1 MRATVVIGLALALAC
16 VGCATG
22 PANVA
27 TPRSRDI
34 AVPVIQRPQQESAQW
49 WFRAGAASAHAH
61 GAGTA
66 HATNLILFI
75 GDGMSLS
82 TVTAARIFEGQ
93 RRGQSGEENSLSF
106 ESFPDTA
113 LSKTYETDS
122 QTPDSAGT
130 MTAMVT
136 GAKTRT
142 GLLSVGQT
150 TPLGDCAAGVRAP
163 LATTLELAAAA
174 GLATGVV
181 TTTRITHATP
191 AATYAH
197 VADRNWESD
206 RDLSAEAKADGCRD
220 IARQL
225 VEFDVGAGIDVALG
239 GGRGEFLTADETD
252 PEYPATRGFRRD
264 GRDLVADWRKRYPD
278 GRYVWNEPQL
288 AALDLAH
295 TPRLLGLFEPDHMR
309 FEHDRP
315 KDGAGEP
322 SLAQMTRA
330 AITVLKRNPKGFFL
344 MVEGGRIDH
353 AHHAGNAYRALDET
367 VAFSDAIRVATE
379 LTSDRDTLIVVTA
392 DHSHSLHF
400 VGYPQR
406 GNPILGKVREAGEDA
421 DATDATGLPYTTLEY
436 GSGPGYAGASE
447 EQPEGPKGFP
457 HAPTGSKR
465 ASGRPDLRQVDTQDP
480 EYLQEA
486 TIPLASETHSGED
499 VGVWASGPGAAA
511 VRGTIEQNVI
521 FHLMV
526 QAQPD
531 IVRLLCQRGD
541 CEDGVPVRLP
551 EVPRKQGSE

>member
-1 MRATVVIGLALALAC
+1 MRTTLATGFALVLAC
-16 VGCATG
+16 VGCGASQ
-22 PANVA
+22 PAN
-27 TPRSRDI
+27 TP
-34 AVPVIQRPQQESAQW
+34 AVVPREIVVPAIRHPQQETAARW
-49 WFRAGAASAHAH
+49 YRAGATSAHNH
-61 GAGTA
+61 GAGSA

-93 RRGQSGEENSLSF
+93 RHGQSGEENSLSF
-106 ESFPDTA
+106 ELFPNTA

-150 TPLGDCAAGVRAP
+150 ATLGDCAAGLRAP
-163 LATTLELAAAA
+163 LATSLELAAAV

-197 VADRNWESD
+197 VADRDWESD
-206 RDLSAEAKADGCRD
+206 ANLSPEAKSDGCHD

-225 VEFDVGAGIDVALG
+225 VEFDIGAGIDVALG
-239 GGRGEFLTADETD
+239 GGRGEFLTASETD
-252 PEYPATRGFRRD
+252 PEYPATHGHRQD
-264 GRDLVADWRKRYPD
+264 GRDLTAEWQKRYPE
-278 GRYVWNEPQL
+278 GRYVWNEKQL
-288 AALDLAH
+288 TALNLAH
-295 TPRLLGLFEPDHMR
+295 TPRLLGLFEPEHMQY
-309 FEHDRP
+309 EHDRP

-330 AITVLKRNPKGFFL
+330 AITVLKQNRKGFFL

-367 VAFSDAIRVATE
+367 VALSDAIRAATE
-379 LTSDRDTLIVVTA
+379 LTSDQDTLIVVTA

-406 GNPILGKVREAGEDA
+406 GNPILGKVRETGEDS
-421 DATDATGLPYTTLEY
+421 DATDAAGLPYTTLEY
-436 GSGPGYAGASE
+436 GSGPGFVGA
-447 EQPEGPKGFP
+447 K
-457 HAPTGSKR
+457 
-465 ASGRPDLRQVDTQDP
+465 GRPDIRGVNTEDP

-521 FHLMV
+521 FHLMA

-531 IVRLLCQRGD
+531 IVQLLCRMGD
-541 CEDGVPVRLP
+541 CENGVPVRLP
-551 EVPRKQGSE
+551 NLSALPAAKRPR